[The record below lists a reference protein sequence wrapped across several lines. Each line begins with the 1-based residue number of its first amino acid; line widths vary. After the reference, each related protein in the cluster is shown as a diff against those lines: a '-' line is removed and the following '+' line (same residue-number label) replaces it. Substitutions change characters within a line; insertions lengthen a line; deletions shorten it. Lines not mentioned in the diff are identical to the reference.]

1 MALNTKIQIDDN
13 HVVQESGTTLTFRGD
28 ATTKYNSHP
37 TFTGATQLVD
47 KKYVDDNIISGV
59 TSGSTYDLL
68 SPAAVVV
75 GGITVGY
82 SLTGKSSNC
91 ILQDMLYPELC
102 GTLTAPSTVST
113 VLSCA
118 SDCLEIGTS
127 VSMNVTSSFSR
138 GSIDPQYCSTCAD
151 RSGAPVS
158 YCFTGLGTNASYTCI
173 LDTAVRPTGV
183 QTITSGA
190 NTWGSCTTYSAGV
203 QPVSNK
209 GINFSTPLASGTTT
223 QKTDTITGILPW
235 FYGVSDTCPTLDTA
249 LIATGIKEVA
259 TSDLTTCVQ
268 INFGDNTSKFL
279 WFATPAVSTT
289 KQGWYE
295 GATNKGNIGQVPSD
309 VWDAPVTVG
318 VDSPQSC
325 WTGCSYKMYT
335 MNVPTSTTSSQ
346 TYCMTNNTQQ

>member
-1 MALNTKIQIDDN
+1 MALNTKIKIDDD
-13 HVVQESGTTLTFRGD
+13 HVVQEVGTTLTLSGN
-28 ATTKYNSHP
+28 TKYSSHP
-37 TFTGATQLVD
+37 TFTTDTQLVD

-118 SDCLEIGTS
+118 ANCLEIGE
-127 VSMNVTSSFSR
+127 VIGSMSVTSTFSR
-138 GSIDPQYCSTCAD
+138 GSIDPQYCSACFE
-151 RSGAPVS
+151 RSGPAVN
-158 YCFTGLGTNASYTCI
+158 YCFTGAQTNATYTCTA
-173 LDTAVRPTGV
+173 LSAVRPITTY
-183 QTITSGA
+183 TIVDGA
-190 NTWGSCTTYSAGV
+190 NTWGSCTRYSVGT
-203 QPVSNK
+203 QPISNK
-209 GINFSTPLASGTTT
+209 GANFSTPLVSGYTT
-223 QKTDTITGILPW
+223 QKSDTITGILPW
-235 FYGVSDTCPTLDTA
+235 FWGVSDTCPTLNTA
-249 LIATGIKEVA
+249 LIATGVKVVE

-268 INFGDNTSKFL
+268 INFGTNTSKFL

-325 WTGCSYKMYT
+325 WTGCSYKIYT
-335 MNVPTSTTSSQ
+335 MNVPTSTSGSV
-346 TYCMTNNTQQ
+346 YCMTNNTQQ